1 MHKERNT
8 MIRTL
13 LATTAIATLLSTG
26 AFAQTTA
33 PETTDPAMAP
43 ATEAPADAAET
54 PGPEPVEG
62 HLASNII
69 GENVYNGVADDAENI
84 GTVNDIVLGAD
95 GQAALI
101 VVGVG
106 GFLGL
111 GEKDVALEYDT
122 LEWAQREDGTT
133 WLVASTTREQLEQ
146 QEEFDRDAYDP
157 DNAEGMAATGA
168 AATAESAADTAGEA
182 MDDTADAAGEMA
194 DDAGDS
200 MAETAD
206 DAEDAMTDDTAA
218 TDEAAETDDMAE
230 TDDAAETDDMAAA
243 PAEDDAAMSD
253 DTAMED
259 DAAATD
265 DTATAAID
273 RATLTEI
280 DSAGLSADDL
290 IGTTVYGANDE
301 NVGSIEDVI
310 LEGDAVDFVTLEVGG
325 FLGLGDKEVAVS
337 MENLA
342 FMTDEDGE
350 MYLYTSFTEEQ
361 LEAQPE
367 YDEATFAEARDEQ
380 LLVNPAN

>member
-1 MHKERNT
+1 

-26 AFAQTTA
+26 AFAQTMA
-33 PETTDPAMAP
+33 PETTDPGMTPAP
-43 ATEAPADAAET
+43 EAPAEAVET
-54 PGPEPVEG
+54 PGPQPIEG

-69 GENVYNGVADDAENI
+69 GENVYNGVGDDAENI
-84 GTVNDIVLGAD
+84 GTVNDIVLDAN
-95 GQAALI
+95 GQASLV

-111 GEKDVALEYDT
+111 GQKDVALEYET

-146 QEEFDRDAYDP
+146 QEAFDRDLYDP
-157 DNAEGMAATGA
+157 DDAEGMAATGA
-168 AATAESAADTAGEA
+168 ATGAAATTDTAADTAGEA
-182 MDDTADAAGEMA
+182 VEDTADAAGEMA

-200 MAETAD
+200 MAEMAD

-218 TDEAAETDDMAE
+218 
-230 TDDAAETDDMAAA
+230 A
-243 PAEDDAAMSD
+243 PAENDAAMSD
-253 DTAMED
+253 DTAMDD
-259 DAAATD
+259 DAATTD

-273 RATLTEI
+273 RTTLTEV
-280 DSAGLSADDL
+280 DSAGLSADEL
-290 IGTTVYGANDE
+290 IGTTVYGANEE
-301 NVGSIEDVI
+301 NVGSINDVV
-310 LEGDAVDFVTLEVGG
+310 LEGDSVDFVTIDVGG
-325 FLGLGDKEVAVS
+325 FLGLGAKTVAVD
-337 MENLA
+337 MDNLA

-350 MYLYTSFTEEQ
+350 MYLYTSFTQEQ

-367 YDEATFAEARDEQ
+367 YDEATFADARDEQ

>member
-1 MHKERNT
+1 

-26 AFAQTTA
+26 AFAQTMA
-33 PETTDPAMAP
+33 PETTDPGMTPAP
-43 ATEAPADAAET
+43 EAPAEAVET
-54 PGPEPVEG
+54 PGPQPIEG

-69 GENVYNGVADDAENI
+69 GENVYNGVGDDAENI
-84 GTVNDIVLGAD
+84 GTVNDIVLDAN
-95 GQAALI
+95 GQASLV

-111 GEKDVALEYDT
+111 GQKDVALEYET

-146 QEEFDRDAYDP
+146 QEAFDRNLYDP
-157 DNAEGMAATGA
+157 DDAEGMAATGA
-168 AATAESAADTAGEA
+168 ATGAAATTDTAADTAGEA
-182 MDDTADAAGEMA
+182 VDDTADAAGEMA

-200 MAETAD
+200 MAEMAD
-206 DAEDAMTDDTAA
+206 DAEDAMTDDT
-218 TDEAAETDDMAE
+218 
-230 TDDAAETDDMAAA
+230 AAA

-253 DTAMED
+253 DTAMDD
-259 DAAATD
+259 DAATTD

-273 RATLTEI
+273 RTTLTEV
-280 DSAGLSADDL
+280 DSAGLSADEL

-301 NVGSIEDVI
+301 NVGSINDVV
-310 LEGDAVDFVTLEVGG
+310 LEGDSVDFVTVDVGG
-325 FLGLGDKEVAVS
+325 FLGLGAKTVAVD
-337 MENLA
+337 MDNLA

-350 MYLYTSFTEEQ
+350 MYLYTSFTQEQ

-367 YDEATFAEARDEQ
+367 YDEATFADARDEQ

>member
-1 MHKERNT
+1 

-33 PETTDPAMAP
+33 PATTDPATAP
-43 ATEAPADAAET
+43 ATEAAPADAAET

-69 GENVYNGVADDAENI
+69 GEDVYNGVADDAESI

-95 GQAALI
+95 GQAALV

-111 GEKDVALEYDT
+111 GEKDVALEYES
-122 LEWAQREDGTT
+122 LEWAQREDGST
-133 WLVASTTREQLEQ
+133 WLIASTTREQLEQ
-146 QEEFDRDAYDP
+146 QEAFDRDAYDP
-157 DNAEGMAATGA
+157 DDADSMAATGA
-168 AATAESAADTAGEA
+168 ATGGAAATATAPADDDAADT
-182 MDDTADAAGEMA
+182 AGEMA

-200 MAETAD
+200 IAETAD

-218 TDEAAETDDMAE
+218 TD
-230 TDDAAETDDMAAA
+230 DAAQTDGMAAA
-243 PAEDDAAMSD
+243 PADGEDDAAMTD
-253 DTAMED
+253 DTAMDD
-259 DAAATD
+259 DAAAAD
-265 DTATAAID
+265 GTATAAID
-273 RATLTEI
+273 RTTLTEV
-280 DSAGLSADDL
+280 DAAGLSADDL

-310 LEGDAVDFVTLEVGG
+310 LDGDTVDVVTLEVGG

-350 MYLYTSFTEEQ
+350 LYLYTSFTEEQ

-380 LLVNPAN
+380 LLISPAN

>member
-1 MHKERNT
+1 

-33 PETTDPAMAP
+33 PATTDPAAAP
-43 ATEAPADAAET
+43 ATEAAPADAAET

-69 GENVYNGVADDAENI
+69 GENVYNGVADDAESI

-95 GQAALI
+95 GQAALV

-111 GEKDVALEYDT
+111 GEKDVALEYDS
-122 LEWAQREDGTT
+122 LEWAQREDGST

-146 QEEFDRDAYDP
+146 QEAFDRDAYDP
-157 DNAEGMAATGA
+157 DDAEGMAATGA
-168 AATAESAADTAGEA
+168 ATGGAAATTDTATAPAADDAADT
-182 MDDTADAAGEMA
+182 DDMAAAPAEDDATATDDMAADDDAAATDDMA
-194 DDAGDS
+194 AEDDA
-200 MAETAD
+200 AA
-206 DAEDAMTDDTAA
+206 TDDTAA
-218 TDEAAETDDMAE
+218 APAADE
-230 TDDAAETDDMAAA
+230 AETDDMAAA
-243 PAEDDAAMSD
+243 PAEDDAA
-253 DTAMED
+253 
-259 DAAATD
+259 ATD
-265 DTATAAID
+265 ETATAAID
-273 RATLTEI
+273 RSTLTEV
-280 DSAGLSADDL
+280 DAAGLSAEEL
-290 IGTTVYGANDE
+290 IGTTVYGADEE

-310 LEGDAVDFVTLEVGG
+310 LDGETVDFVTLEVGG
-325 FLGLGDKEVAVS
+325 FLGMGDKEVAVS

-350 MYLYTSFTEEQ
+350 VYLYTSFTKEQ

-367 YDEATFAEARDEQ
+367 YDEATFADARDDQ
-380 LLVNPAN
+380 LLINPAN

>member
-1 MHKERNT
+1 

-33 PETTDPAMAP
+33 PATTDPAAAP
-43 ATEAPADAAET
+43 ATETAPAAAPET

-69 GENVYNGVADDAENI
+69 GEDVYNGVADDAEKI
-84 GTVNDIVLGAD
+84 GSVNDIVLGAD
-95 GQAALI
+95 GQAALV

-122 LEWAQREDGTT
+122 LEWAQREDGTS
-133 WLVASTTREQLEQ
+133 WLVAAATREELEQ
-146 QEEFDRDAYDP
+146 QEAFDRDAYDP
-157 DNAEGMAATGA
+157 DDAEGMAATGA
-168 AATAESAADTAGEA
+168 ATGGAAATTDTATAPAAD
-182 MDDTADAAGEMA
+182 DDAAA
-194 DDAGDS
+194 
-200 MAETAD
+200 
-206 DAEDAMTDDTAA
+206 
-218 TDEAAETDDMAE
+218 TDDMAA
-230 TDDAAETDDMAAA
+230 DDAAETDDMAAA
-243 PAEDDAAMSD
+243 PAEDDAAATD
-253 DTAMED
+253 DMAADDAAETDDMAAAPAED

-273 RATLTEI
+273 RSTLTEV
-280 DSAGLSADDL
+280 DAAGLSADEL
-290 IGTTVYGANDE
+290 IGTTVYGADDE

-310 LEGDAVDFVTLEVGG
+310 LDGDAVDFVTLEVGG
-325 FLGLGDKEVAVS
+325 FLGMGDKEVAVS

-367 YDEATFAEARDEQ
+367 YDEATFADARDDQ
-380 LLVNPAN
+380 LLINPAN

>member
-1 MHKERNT
+1 

-26 AFAQTTA
+26 AFAQTMA
-33 PETTDPAMAP
+33 PETTDPGMTPAP
-43 ATEAPADAAET
+43 EAPAEAVET
-54 PGPEPVEG
+54 PGPQPIEG

-69 GENVYNGVADDAENI
+69 GENVYNGVGDDAENI
-84 GTVNDIVLGAD
+84 GTVNDIVLDAN
-95 GQAALI
+95 GQASLV

-111 GEKDVALEYDT
+111 GQKDVALEYET

-146 QEEFDRDAYDP
+146 QEAFDRDLYDP
-157 DNAEGMAATGA
+157 DDAEGMAATGA
-168 AATAESAADTAGEA
+168 ATGAAATTDTAADTAGEA
-182 MDDTADAAGEMA
+182 VEDTADAAGEMA

-200 MAETAD
+200 MAEMAD

-218 TDEAAETDDMAE
+218 
-230 TDDAAETDDMAAA
+230 A
-243 PAEDDAAMSD
+243 PAENDAAMSD
-253 DTAMED
+253 DTAMDD
-259 DAAATD
+259 DAATTD

-273 RATLTEI
+273 RTTLTEV
-280 DSAGLSADDL
+280 DSASTSADEL
-290 IGTTVYGANDE
+290 IGTTVYGANEE
-301 NVGSIEDVI
+301 NVGSINDVV
-310 LEGDAVDFVTLEVGG
+310 LEGDLVDFVTIDVGG
-325 FLGLGDKEVAVS
+325 FLGLGAKTVAVD
-337 MENLA
+337 MDNLA

-350 MYLYTSFTEEQ
+350 MYLYTSFTQEQ

-367 YDEATFAEARDEQ
+367 YDEATFADARDEQ

>member
-1 MHKERNT
+1 

-33 PETTDPAMAP
+33 PATTDPAAAP
-43 ATEAPADAAET
+43 ATEAAPAAAPET
-54 PGPEPVEG
+54 PGPAPVEG

-69 GENVYNGVADDAENI
+69 GEDVYNGVADDAESI

-95 GQAALI
+95 GQAALV

-111 GEKDVALEYDT
+111 GEKDVALEYDA
-122 LEWAQREDGTT
+122 LEWAQREDGSV

-146 QEEFDRDAYDP
+146 QEAFDRDAYDP
-157 DNAEGMAATGA
+157 DDAEGMAATGA
-168 AATAESAADTAGEA
+168 ATGGAAATTDTAAAPAG
-182 MDDTADAAGEMA
+182 DDAAEGDDMAAAPA
-194 DDAGDS
+194 DDA
-200 MAETAD
+200 AEG
-206 DAEDAMTDDTAA
+206 
-218 TDEAAETDDMAE
+218 DDMAAAPA
-230 TDDAAETDDMAAA
+230 DDAAETDDMAAA
-243 PAEDDAAMSD
+243 PAEDDAAATDDAAESD
-253 DTAMED
+253 DMAAAPADT

-265 DTATAAID
+265 DTETAAID
-273 RATLTEI
+273 RSTLTEV
-280 DSAGLSADDL
+280 DSAELSADEL
-290 IGTTVYGANDE
+290 MGTAVYGANEE

-310 LEGDAVDFVTLEVGG
+310 LDGDKVDFVTLEVGG
-325 FLGLGDKEVAVS
+325 FLGIGDKEVAVS
-337 MENLA
+337 MDNLA

-350 MYLYTSFTEEQ
+350 VYLYTSFTKEQ

-367 YDEATFAEARDEQ
+367 YDEATFMEARDEQ

>member
-1 MHKERNT
+1 